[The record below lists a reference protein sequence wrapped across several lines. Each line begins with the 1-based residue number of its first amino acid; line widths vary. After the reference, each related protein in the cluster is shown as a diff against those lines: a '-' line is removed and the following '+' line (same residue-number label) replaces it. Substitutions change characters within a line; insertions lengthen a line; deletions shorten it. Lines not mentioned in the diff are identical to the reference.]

1 MTIQSWRFCV
11 YVYILTGR
19 FESQF
24 YNTDCAPAFSGMV
37 TACHLSWEELECEG
51 YSLTWCHL
59 EMGTGGPQKVTGDV
73 T

>member
-51 YSLTWCHL
+51 YSLT
-59 EMGTGGPQKVTGDV
+59 
-73 T
+73 